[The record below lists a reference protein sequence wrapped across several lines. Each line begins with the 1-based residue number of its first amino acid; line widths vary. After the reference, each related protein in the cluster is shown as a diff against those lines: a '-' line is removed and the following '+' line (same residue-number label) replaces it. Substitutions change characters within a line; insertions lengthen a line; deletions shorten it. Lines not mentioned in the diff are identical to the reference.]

1 VVSPLTTTR
10 AFFVTDVHGS
20 ERCFLKFI
28 NAAKFYNAKILI
40 LGGDITGKMVV
51 PIFRHTDGIYHS
63 QPFGNDMTADSE
75 EQISKL
81 EKIIRDSGYYPYRT
95 TEDEMTALEADR
107 RKVDALF
114 TRLMCESTVRWIEI
128 ANQRLKGTGAIC
140 YISPG
145 NDDRLEIDA
154 SLTDSESVIN
164 PEGKNVRLTPHH
176 EMITL
181 GFTNPTPWHTPRE
194 ISEEEFAAKISPLA
208 EQIGDMA
215 NAIFNFHCPPANTLI
230 DQAPKLDATLKPV
243 MKGGQNEWISTGS
256 VAVRTSIE
264 KHQPLI
270 GLHGHIHES
279 KGVAKLGRTL
289 CLNPGSEYGEG
300 ILRGV
305 IVELGDKG
313 GITNYMF
320 TSG

>member
-1 VVSPLTTTR
+1 
-10 AFFVTDVHGS
+10 VTDVHGS

-40 LGGDITGKMVV
+40 LGGDITGKMVI
-51 PIFRHTDGIYHS
+51 PIVRQADGTWHS
-63 QPFGNDMTADSE
+63 QLFGSDMIAESE

-81 EKIIRDSGYYPYRT
+81 EKIVRDSGYYPYRT
-95 TEDEMTALEADR
+95 TEDEMTDLEADR

-114 TRLMCESTVRWIEI
+114 TRLMCESTARWVEI
-128 ANQRLKGTGAIC
+128 ANQRLAGTGAVC

-145 NDDRLEIDA
+145 NDDRIEIDA
-154 SLTDSESVIN
+154 CLTNTESVIN
-164 PEGKNVRLTPHH
+164 PEGKRVQLTPHH

-181 GFTNPTPWHTPRE
+181 GFTNYTPWHTARE
-194 ISEEEFAAKISPLA
+194 VSEEELAVKISPLVD
-208 EQIGDMA
+208 QVGDMA

-243 MKGGQNEWISTGS
+243 MTGGQMEWISTGS
-256 VAVRTSIE
+256 VAVRASIE
-264 KHQPLI
+264 KHQPLL

-279 KGVAKLGRTL
+279 KGVAKLGRTV

-305 IVELGDKG
+305 IFELGDKG
-313 GITNYMF
+313 GIKNYMF